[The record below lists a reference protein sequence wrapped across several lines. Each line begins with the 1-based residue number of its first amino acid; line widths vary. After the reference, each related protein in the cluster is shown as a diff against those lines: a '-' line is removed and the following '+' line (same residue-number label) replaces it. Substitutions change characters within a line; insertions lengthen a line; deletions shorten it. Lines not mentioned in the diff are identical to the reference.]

1 MNHSKRQQIDVTGFR
16 ESCSRR
22 PRSFRVQQPGF
33 FLRPFCGRRVA
44 EGEISLRLGR
54 PRIHPLGLV
63 SYLLFLS
70 LTLAACG
77 AARPSKYYQLT
88 VPADPAADPPPVYPV
103 TLLLGPLQ
111 ASHLYRED
119 RIVYSSASENMGT
132 YEYQRWAEPPTEMIQ
147 QVLFRQLRASGRYRS
162 VYPLRSNIHGDYLL
176 HGHLYDF
183 KELNGP
189 KLLARLTL
197 EMEMRNVKS
206 GEIVWTHFYSHDE
219 PVSGKNVS
227 GVVAALNK
235 NVQRAAVEFQ
245 SSLDQYFSAHPS
257 ASPAQ

>member
-1 MNHSKRQQIDVTGFR
+1 MNLV
-16 ESCSRR
+16 
-22 PRSFRVQQPGF
+22 PRS
-33 FLRPFCGRRVA
+33 VA
-44 EGEISLRLGR
+44 RARLSLPAQAGASQFATHQIYLEI
-54 PRIHPLGLV
+54 V
-63 SYLLFLS
+63 AVLFLCVILS
-70 LTLAACG
+70 GCG

-88 VPADPAADPPPVYPV
+88 IPGDNNADPPGANAYPV
-103 TLLLGPLQ
+103 SILVGPLNT
-111 ASHLYRED
+111 SHLYRED
-119 RIVYSSASENMGT
+119 HIVYSSSGEDMGT